1 MATTRHVLVVDDEE
15 DIRDLMAIWL
25 RDDPRCSAVS
35 EAADLDTAVGVMH
48 YSRPDAVL
56 LDFFLGRR
64 VCVEALPAMRA
75 SCPEAFIIVYTASRR
90 AAEAA
95 GALAA
100 GADAVIEKGSL
111 PVDAVIELVLGDE
124 IERRRQ
130 SRTATPSA

>member
-1 MATTRHVLVVDDEE
+1 MAIRSVLLVDDED

-25 RDDPRCSAVS
+25 RGDPRCSDVWQ
-35 EAADLDTAVGVMH
+35 AADLDGAVEAMH
-48 YSRPDAVL
+48 SHRPDAVL

-75 SCPEAFIIVYTASRR
+75 SCPESLIVVYTASRR

-100 GADAVIEKGSL
+100 GADAIVEKGSMS
-111 PVDAVIELVLGDE
+111 VDDVVEVILGDDLAQ
-124 IERRRQ
+124 RRETRAQ
-130 SRTATPSA
+130 

>member
-35 EAADLDTAVGVMH
+35 QAADLDSAVDVMH
-48 YSRPDAVL
+48 NSRPDAVL

-100 GADAVIEKGSL
+100 GADAIVEKGSMS
-111 PVDAVIELVLGDE
+111 VDDVVEVILGDDLAQ
-124 IERRRQ
+124 RRETRAQ
-130 SRTATPSA
+130 GA